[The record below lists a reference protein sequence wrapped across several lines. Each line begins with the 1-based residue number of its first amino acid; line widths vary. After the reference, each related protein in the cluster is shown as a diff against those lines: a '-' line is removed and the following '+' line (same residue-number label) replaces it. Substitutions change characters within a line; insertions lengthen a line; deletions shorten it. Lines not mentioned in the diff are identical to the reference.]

1 MIKPIA
7 LTAAGISAAVVL
19 TVGLVAAGFGPRP
32 AVSNP
37 AGTEV
42 PAAPPMAV
50 SPTAEPT
57 LGAEIV
63 YVKPA
68 PAPKTVVVERQT
80 ATRNTA
86 AIRSSSQTRPVR
98 AERQDDDR
106 DEREDDDRDEREDH
120 DEYERG
126 DD

>member
-1 MIKPIA
+1 MIKQVAI
-7 LTAAGISAAVVL
+7 TVAGIGAAIVL

-32 AVSNP
+32 AGVDP

-42 PAAPPMAV
+42 LAAPLTAT

-57 LGAEIV
+57 LEAEVV

-80 ATRNTA
+80 ATRTTCGEP
-86 AIRSSSQTRPVR
+86 QQRPDAPGPRR
-98 AERQDDDR
+98 A
-106 DEREDDDRDEREDH
+106 
-120 DEYERG
+120 
-126 DD
+126 

>member
-7 LTAAGISAAVVL
+7 ITAAGISAAIVL

-32 AVSNP
+32 AEADP

-42 PAAPPMAV
+42 LAAPLMAL

-68 PAPKTVVVERQT
+68 PAPR
-80 ATRNTA
+80 
-86 AIRSSSQTRPVR
+86 
-98 AERQDDDR
+98 DR
-106 DEREDDDRDEREDH
+106 G
-120 DEYERG
+120 RG
-126 DD
+126 APNGDA

>member
-1 MIKPIA
+1 MIKSIA
-7 LTAAGISAAVVL
+7 ITAAGIGAAIVL

-32 AVSNP
+32 AGVDP
-37 AGTEV
+37 AGAEV
-42 PAAPPMAV
+42 LAAPLMAV

-57 LGAEIV
+57 LEAEIV

-86 AIRSSSQTRPVR
+86 ASRSSAQTRPVR
-98 AERQDDDR
+98 AVR
-106 DEREDDDRDEREDH
+106 DDDDRDEREDH
-120 DEYERG
+120 DEYER
-126 DD
+126 DDD

>member
-7 LTAAGISAAVVL
+7 ITAAGISAAIVL

-32 AVSNP
+32 AVSSP

-42 PAAPPMAV
+42 PAAPLMAV

-68 PAPKTVVVERQT
+68 PAPETVVVERQT

-86 AIRSSSQTRPVR
+86 ASRSSSQTRPVR

-106 DEREDDDRDEREDH
+106 DEREDDEREDH

>member
-1 MIKPIA
+1 MIKQVAI
-7 LTAAGISAAVVL
+7 TAAGIGAAIVL
-19 TVGLVAAGFGPRP
+19 TLGLVAAGFGPRP
-32 AVSNP
+32 AGADP

-42 PAAPPMAV
+42 LAAPLTAAAAL
-50 SPTAEPT
+50 AEPT
-57 LGAEIV
+57 LEPEIV

-80 ATRNTA
+80 ATRSTA
-86 AIRSSSQTRPVR
+86 ASRSSAQTRPVR
-98 AERQDDDR
+98 AVRDDDDR
-106 DEREDDDRDEREDH
+106 YEREDH